1 MISNNTS
8 TCQDCGGKLKYYD
21 KVRRIVRT
29 KGRVSK
35 WVNVPRYQCSE
46 CRCIHR
52 YLPDYIYPYKQYE
65 SEIIAGVIEGLITC
79 ETFGY
84 EDYPCEMSNLKNVII
99 YLLSVLI
106 AFESGVL
113 LFIVGMFT
121 VTNDL
126 KNDRKNR
133 SVSYRS
139 YRKGD

>member
-1 MISNNTS
+1 MRARAKNLRISAERLANS
-8 TCQDCGGKLKYYD
+8 FA
-21 KVRRIVRT
+21 
-29 KGRVSK
+29 
-35 WVNVPRYQCSE
+35 RYA
-46 CRCIHR
+46 RKIAT
-52 YLPDYIYPYKQYE
+52 LP
-65 SEIIAGVIEGLITC
+65 GLILGRRRC
-79 ETFGY
+79 MRVRIRNNYNSLY
-84 EDYPCEMSNLKNVII
+84 ERRVTTMSNLKNVII

>member
-1 MISNNTS
+1 MRVRIRNNYNF
-8 TCQDCGGKLKYYD
+8 LYE
-21 KVRRIVRT
+21 RRVT
-29 KGRVSK
+29 
-35 WVNVPRYQCSE
+35 
-46 CRCIHR
+46 
-52 YLPDYIYPYKQYE
+52 
-65 SEIIAGVIEGLITC
+65 T
-79 ETFGY
+79 
-84 EDYPCEMSNLKNVII
+84 MSNLKNVII

>member
-1 MISNNTS
+1 MKIVDKAVKKVCRFNCPN
-8 TCQDCGGKLKYYD
+8 CQSRLEGE
-21 KVRRIVRT
+21 
-29 KGRVSK
+29 SK
-35 WVNVPRYQCSE
+35 E
-46 CRCIHR
+46 
-52 YLPDYIYPYKQYE
+52 
-65 SEIIAGVIEGLITC
+65 
-79 ETFGY
+79 F
-84 EDYPCEMSNLKNVII
+84 I

>member
-1 MISNNTS
+1 
-8 TCQDCGGKLKYYD
+8 
-21 KVRRIVRT
+21 
-29 KGRVSK
+29 
-35 WVNVPRYQCSE
+35 
-46 CRCIHR
+46 
-52 YLPDYIYPYKQYE
+52 
-65 SEIIAGVIEGLITC
+65 
-79 ETFGY
+79 
-84 EDYPCEMSNLKNVII
+84 MSNLKNVII

-126 KNDRKNR
+126 KNDR

>member
-1 MISNNTS
+1 
-8 TCQDCGGKLKYYD
+8 
-21 KVRRIVRT
+21 
-29 KGRVSK
+29 
-35 WVNVPRYQCSE
+35 
-46 CRCIHR
+46 
-52 YLPDYIYPYKQYE
+52 
-65 SEIIAGVIEGLITC
+65 
-79 ETFGY
+79 
-84 EDYPCEMSNLKNVII
+84 MSNLKNVII

-106 AFESGVL
+106 TFESGVL

>member
-1 MISNNTS
+1 MKIVDKAVKKVYRFNCPN
-8 TCQDCGGKLKYYD
+8 CQSRLEGESKEFEDIGGK
-21 KVRRIVRT
+21 I
-29 KGRVSK
+29 SK
-35 WVNVPRYQCSE
+35 FFCPVCKKDR
-46 CRCIHR
+46 
-52 YLPDYIYPYKQYE
+52 
-65 SEIIAGVIEGLITC
+65 
-79 ETFGY
+79 
-84 EDYPCEMSNLKNVII
+84 
-99 YLLSVLI
+99 